1 MSATAPIY
9 AYVLGTICAG
19 VGLNCIRDPAAEMP
33 RFGLPMD
40 NADLRKGA
48 QSRLQ
53 GASPLVYVK
62 GRGEFGVGIA
72 LLALQYQDNKPA
84 VTTMAAVIAMMG
96 ISDALIVWFN
106 SGEKMRHKALGHG
119 CFGVLFA
126 AWAIARAE
134 LF

>member
-1 MSATAPIY
+1 MNAIAPIY

-33 RFGLPMD
+33 RFGRV
-40 NADLRKGA
+40 AT
-48 QSRLQ
+48 RLQ

-84 VTTMAAVIAMMG
+84 VTTMAAVIALMG

-106 SGEKMRHKALGHG
+106 SGAKMRHKALGHG
-119 CFGVLFA
+119 CFGVIFA
-126 AWAIARAE
+126 AWAIARAG